1 MLQKYSQLTKIC
13 LMFFEDALLFEVTN
27 DILKVGSC
35 LYFRKALNNMLD
47 IGKDMDKL
55 TGREKV
61 F

>member
-1 MLQKYSQLTKIC
+1 
-13 LMFFEDALLFEVTN
+13 MFFEDALLFEVTN

-35 LYFRKALNNMLD
+35 LYFRKALNDLLD